1 MASII
6 GVETLQHTNG
16 TTAATIAS
24 DGKFTAPNLVMPTGS
39 VIQVVVDTTS
49 TEVTNNTTSDVA
61 TGLSAT
67 ITPSSS
73 SSKILAMA
81 TIPTQIGSN
90 AGNIEVD
97 YSLKR
102 GSTVI
107 AFNRAMVN
115 VNAIVHEKREVS
127 ISKLDSPNTT
137 SATTYS
143 VTFKEI
149 SQINRYGSTMV
160 CTNSTTAT
168 LTLMEIAG

>member
-16 TTAATIAS
+16 TTAATITS
-24 DGKFTAPNLVMPTGS
+24 GGKLYSAGH
-39 VIQVVVDTTS
+39 VIQVVVDTTT
-49 TEVTNNTTSDVA
+49 TEVANNTTSDVA

-67 ITPSSS
+67 ITPTSS

-81 TIPTQIGSN
+81 TIPIQIGSN
-90 AGNIEVD
+90 AGNIVVL

-107 AFNRAMVN
+107 ATTPAKVN
-115 VNAIVHEKREVS
+115 VNAIVQLHESIS
-127 ISKLDSPNTT
+127 ISKLDEPATT
-137 SATTYS
+137 SAITYS
-143 VTFKEI
+143 VTFKETA
-149 SQINRYGSTMV
+149 QTNRYGSSLV
-160 CTNSTTAT
+160 CTDNTTAT